1 MSIARALYYILLL
14 SVAAFT
20 EAGAAVAALSHADVM
35 AQQRDLPLP
44 HLALVCGPRGGIA
57 FHHITACHSVAEG
70 TPDGLAMTHQPG
82 GPRGRA
88 QALAWGSYGG
98 CNLLQ
103 HTADLQHGGEDG
115 PVAKLGGR
123 QLRAIGGRVVTGA
136 SSNYSGLIASSCPW
150 QREVA
155 RDARL
160 PQGTAQE
167 GEIRGGCDV
176 RPTWAAFQCSSRS
189 SLGGSWQ
196 PPRVA
201 PFVERA
207 GGGVRG
213 DHLPVSGVLERGTRM
228 QEGRGRRR
236 LSTEPF
242 HQPSTS
248 RAAEYRS
255 GGIEPLHPP
264 CSSHSVAGRIAC
276 AEHGRGAARRPRPPP
291 LATLP
296 PRAASA
302 VRSLQG
308 ETMII
313 GLRHRRRLHHVSYDH
328 TRRNTSVRDPWRRAR
343 QHHRYTGDLHTS
355 GIVRLCRSFFKR
367 GATKTSPQRPAGPPR
382 PCCGRYRGGSLYPPA
397 WRCPPR
403 RLRAADRRLDGQ
415 LMPYPPRDHDHS
427 TPRWGPL
434 CWDTV
439 WVRLEQIV
447 LGILLLACSLCPA
460 SDNHARAPTK
470 PPTTRWTRGRWA
482 KQQYALHV
490 KAEGWL
496 AVEARIVGHRRRP
509 WRRRVAGRVNVLMR
523 REAEAQALGRSR
535 RRPSVETAQTY
546 LRLRPFEVQTLED
559 VATPRSTTPR
569 RPEFA
574 DDGFGGAPWTGA
586 PLRGQDLRHAEAQL
600 AEILEGLERGRTLR
614 RRSPRPAA
622 PHFPPRPPVLAK
634 QPAVEAPCVAARLGR
649 GHRAWGGPPRVWAT
663 AVGIVHAYCGGQAP
677 LLFTIAAHGHLIH
690 GRTAAQACL
699 EEFGTLAIGQAANL
713 GPPSWAA
720 RVLRPMANIAATAA
734 GGLLDAQL
742 LWTSSGVTS
751 PLRYPTPGKQG
762 FHGVHTAGFDV
773 QGPPLEPFALEVM
786 TANTTGWRQLRKLLE
801 KTSAHVVF
809 AQEHRLTADEVPGA
823 SAWARRHGWKSVW
836 TPAVPGPAGGPSAGT
851 VVLAQDFC
859 GLRHPDSGPSEVVPG
874 RVVSAAVEAPSMR
887 PFVGYA
893 AYFHDGQE
901 LGRDNLGLIAS
912 IAAHFQSQGDDRLQF
927 IVAADFNMQPTTI
940 ARSGLAS
947 QMRGAV
953 VAPSNA
959 RGTCRTR
966 TSARTIDFFSTCRHL
981 WRRSSA
987 TSTPLKV
994 QEC

>member
-1 MSIARALYYILLL
+1 
-14 SVAAFT
+14 
-20 EAGAAVAALSHADVM
+20 
-35 AQQRDLPLP
+35 
-44 HLALVCGPRGGIA
+44 
-57 FHHITACHSVAEG
+57 
-70 TPDGLAMTHQPG
+70 
-82 GPRGRA
+82 
-88 QALAWGSYGG
+88 
-98 CNLLQ
+98 
-103 HTADLQHGGEDG
+103 
-115 PVAKLGGR
+115 
-123 QLRAIGGRVVTGA
+123 
-136 SSNYSGLIASSCPW
+136 
-150 QREVA
+150 
-155 RDARL
+155 
-160 PQGTAQE
+160 
-167 GEIRGGCDV
+167 
-176 RPTWAAFQCSSRS
+176 
-189 SLGGSWQ
+189 
-196 PPRVA
+196 
-201 PFVERA
+201 
-207 GGGVRG
+207 
-213 DHLPVSGVLERGTRM
+213 
-228 QEGRGRRR
+228 
-236 LSTEPF
+236 
-242 HQPSTS
+242 
-248 RAAEYRS
+248 
-255 GGIEPLHPP
+255 
-264 CSSHSVAGRIAC
+264 
-276 AEHGRGAARRPRPPP
+276 
-291 LATLP
+291 
-296 PRAASA
+296 
-302 VRSLQG
+302 
-308 ETMII
+308 
-313 GLRHRRRLHHVSYDH
+313 
-328 TRRNTSVRDPWRRAR
+328 
-343 QHHRYTGDLHTS
+343 
-355 GIVRLCRSFFKR
+355 
-367 GATKTSPQRPAGPPR
+367 
-382 PCCGRYRGGSLYPPA
+382 
-397 WRCPPR
+397 
-403 RLRAADRRLDGQ
+403 
-415 LMPYPPRDHDHS
+415 MPYPPRDHDRS

-586 PLRGQDLRHAEAQL
+586 PLRGQDLRHPEAQL

-634 QPAVEAPCVAARLGR
+634 RPAVEAPCVAARLGR

-699 EEFGTLAIGQAANL
+699 EEFGTLAIGQAANP

-742 LWTSSGVTS
+742 LWTSSDVTS

-874 RVVSAAVEAPSMR
+874 RVVSAVVEAPSMR

-966 TSARTIDFFSTCRHL
+966 TSARTIDFFYMSASMAEVVRHVDTIEGTGVL
-981 WRRSSA
+981 THTPVSA
-987 TSTPLKV
+987 IFHDRPTALKV
-994 QEC
+994 LSLRRPPKLAKERVYGPLPPPPRQWSQIRVDADSLCAYARRGGCAKVAADKLDVLYKQWADTAEDELADVTASSPSKRGRRGVHPRLMWRSLLPERTGRFGHTKASPSAAWAWLADVLRDASRLRQKTCELDAEEAAERYSQPVQRPRRNRRHRVQPRWPNRDAPRRDDDGGPEADRDEREDVYEALLKALDSELRPFDEVDGIAKAAEKAKGQRLAQRLGPSPSP